1 MNQQNCIQ
9 ALSSHTPFDQEE
21 AESIAATLAFLTEQS
36 RFWQRD
42 NYLGHLTA
50 SAWVIDAAMSQV
62 LLTHHRKFDCWLQLG
77 GHVDAGDGSLL
88 AAALR
93 EAREESGIQA
103 IEPLQPTIF
112 DVGHHSIDTPKE
124 PPHVHY
130 DIRFLLV
137 AQSWEFVVSEESNAL
152 AWVPLAEVATLN
164 PSTALRRM
172 ALKLARQ
179 KA

>member
-1 MNQQNCIQ
+1 MTLQNCAQ
-9 ALSSHTPFDQEE
+9 AIASHPPFDPAE
-21 AESIAATLAFLTEQS
+21 AGSIAATLAFLGEQE

-42 NYLGHLTA
+42 NYTGHLTA
-50 SAWVIDAAMSQV
+50 SAWVVNEVMSHV

-77 GHVDAGDGSLL
+77 GHVDKGDNSLL

-93 EAREESGIQA
+93 EAREESGIPA

-112 DVGHHSIDTPKE
+112 DIGHHPINTAKE

-137 AQSWEFVVSEESNAL
+137 AKGMEFVVSEESNDL
-152 AWVPLAEVATLN
+152 AWVPLAEVATVS

-172 ALKLARQ
+172 AQ
-179 KA
+179 KFAS